1 MRGPWSWVWA
11 RVWSRL
17 WRAATVRWGENSV
30 TATLHGRRALINFAN
45 PYPLST
51 RLYPNY
57 NAPQVEVVLATAAV
71 RGRAVNV
78 VDVGAAVGDTALLLL
93 DRCREKM
100 AWIDLVEGEPAFAS
114 LLRWNVRDAPAEV
127 HEVTLSAS
135 PGRVPALVRSQH
147 EGTASAE
154 GSSYVP
160 ATTLD
165 LLLERKEVDVLKVD
179 TDGYDGP
186 IISGGREILS
196 RCRPTVLFEWH
207 PKLCQNVGV
216 EDSLAFA
223 CLKDAGYDRFI
234 FFTKFGQFS
243 HFGVE
248 CLQDLRMLCLGSTTL
263 HDWHYDV
270 VALHHTST
278 LSAVDL
284 ADLQHWGR
292 SGY

>member
-1 MRGPWSWVWA
+1 M
-11 RVWSRL
+11 
-17 WRAATVRWGENSV
+17 
-30 TATLHGRRALINFAN
+30 ATLHGRRALINFAN
-45 PYPLST
+45 LYPLST

-57 NAPQVEVVLATAAV
+57 NAPQVEVVLATAAE

-93 DRCREKM
+93 ERCREEIG
-100 AWIDLVEGEPAFAS
+100 WIDLVEGEPAFAS

-135 PGRVPALVRSQH
+135 SGMIPALVRSQH

-165 LLLERKEVDVLKVD
+165 LLLERKEVDVLKLD

-186 IISGGREILS
+186 IISGGRGTLS

-207 PKLCQNVGV
+207 PKLCQKVGV
-216 EDSLAFA
+216 EDGLAFA
-223 CLKDAGYDRFI
+223 CLKDAGYHRFI
-234 FFTKFGQFS
+234 FFTKIGQFS

-248 CLQDLRMLCLGSTTL
+248 CLQDLRKLCLNSTTL

-270 VALHHTST
+270 VALHDTST
-278 LSAVDL
+278 LSAVDV